1 MTSHIFHKV
10 VSALQVDP
18 EVEEKLL
25 LDQLTFKMAAN
36 LVNDLAKATKAKDL
50 EAPKPGRV
58 KKLSLGC
65 QQYLNKI
72 RLDLLLTCIF
82 LPRLIANIG
91 EAGSRLEICC
101 RGEYLVGDLS

>member
-58 KKLSLGC
+58 KKLSLRC

-72 RLDLLLTCIF
+72 RLDLLLACIF
-82 LPRLIANIG
+82 LPQLMADIG
-91 EAGSRLEICC
+91 EAGSRLEIRCW
-101 RGEYLVGDLS
+101 GEYLKSVT

>member
-10 VSALQVDP
+10 VSTLQVDP
-18 EVEEKLL
+18 EDEERLL

-50 EAPKPGRV
+50 EAPEPGRV

-65 QQYLNKI
+65 QQSLNKI
-72 RLDLLLTCIF
+72 WLDLLLACNF
-82 LPRLIANIG
+82 CP
-91 EAGSRLEICC
+91 E
-101 RGEYLVGDLS
+101 